1 MINIIDTY
9 PQINYL
15 FENGV
20 FDRVKW
26 ESYINSVYDNSAD
39 VFINDLNECL
49 DGTNYVYERDVLP
62 ILNAVHR
69 HSELETLHA
78 SFRKV
83 TEDLNKKVVDC
94 FGCELEIDIVLYVG
108 LCNGAGWVTTLN
120 GRNVILLGI
129 EKILELNWYD
139 VDSMRG
145 LVYHELGHV
154 YHKQYGKFYQHSDDN
169 SRNFVWQLFTEGI
182 AMYFEQTLVGDV
194 NYYHQDNNG
203 WLKWCEK
210 HFQQSLEDFYHDL
223 PTMTKA
229 NQRYF
234 GDWVSYNGRGDVGYY
249 LGTKF
254 VHHLCGRY
262 DFDRLINLGIDDIYQ
277 EYLLFTKSNDRIRER
292 VNL

>member
-1 MINIIDTY
+1 MIKIIDTY
-9 PQINYL
+9 PQMDSL

-20 FDRVKW
+20 FNRAKW
-26 ESYINSVYDNSAD
+26 ESYINSVYENSAD

-49 DGTNYVYERDVLP
+49 DGTSYVYERDVLP
-62 ILNAVHR
+62 ILNGVCN
-69 HSELETLHA
+69 HSELERLHT
-78 SFRKV
+78 SFCAI
-83 TEDLNKKVVDC
+83 TEDLNKKVNDR
-94 FGCELEIDIVLYVG
+94 FGHELEIDVVLYVG
-108 LCNGAGWVTTLN
+108 LCNAAGWVTNIN
-120 GRNVILLGI
+120 GRDVILLGI

-139 VDSMRG
+139 EDAMRG

-154 YHKQYGKFYQHSDDN
+154 YHKQYGAFYQHSDDS

-203 WLKWCEK
+203 WLTWCEC
-210 HFQQSLEDFYHDL
+210 HYREILEDFYRDL

-254 VHHLCGRY
+254 VHHLGRKY
-262 DFDRLINLGIDDIYQ
+262 DFDRLIKLGIDDIY
-277 EYLLFTKSNDRIRER
+277 REFLSDWELR
-292 VNL
+292 TCGGEE